1 MTSAT
6 DVFLTEEEVHE
17 NVKNGGPFSNMP
29 HGDRL
34 YTDPFTGLYQ
44 AV

>member
-1 MTSAT
+1 MT
-6 DVFLTEEEVHE
+6 EKEVRE
-17 NVKNGGPFSNMP
+17 NINNGGTFADLPD
-29 HGDRL
+29 GDRL